1 MDDHCWDRELLE
13 EFRIVT
19 ADGTIEEIAKE
30 DLRARIER
38 FSSEVSRTALR
49 KLFRGETDE
58 VTLGNGDRYQRI
70 AWPELFE

>member
-19 ADGTIEEIAKE
+19 ADGTVEEIAKE

-49 KLFRGETDE
+49 KLFSGETDE

-70 AWPELFE
+70 AWPALFE